1 MSTATAYPLPNSWVR
16 QMATGGRA
24 TCGDGGELVG
34 EPCLAVSQAGREAL
48 GDERGL
54 WTVLH
59 GVGHQSEAERPEY
72 EPSDAVSSIAKYAK
86 PQKPMTFTPVM

>member
-1 MSTATAYPLPNSWVR
+1 MSTAVRPSSVAIRSTNS
-16 QMATGGRA
+16 ATFK
-24 TCGDGGELVG
+24 
-34 EPCLAVSQAGREAL
+34 PCLAVSQAGREAL
-48 GDERGL
+48 GDEGGL

-86 PQKPMTFTPVM
+86 PQKPMTATPVM